1 MPELESVLAIKDKD
15 GNLIAIVFNNLNKKS
30 QIFYKTKEC
39 GSEDIKTLLEDLLTK
54 KNES

>member
-1 MPELESVLAIKDKD
+1 MPEMESVLAIKDKD
-15 GNLIAIVFNNLNKKS
+15 GNLIAVVFNNLKKKS

-39 GSEDIKTLLEDLLTK
+39 GTEDIKTLLEDLLAK

>member
-1 MPELESVLAIKDKD
+1 MESVLAIKDKD
-15 GNLIAIVFNNLNKKS
+15 GNLIAVVFNNLKKKS

-39 GSEDIKTLLEDLLTK
+39 GTEDIKTLLEDLLVK

>member
-15 GNLIAIVFNNLNKKS
+15 GNLIAIVYNNLKKKS

-39 GSEDIKTLLEDLLTK
+39 GSEDIKTLLEDLFAK
-54 KNES
+54 KNEA